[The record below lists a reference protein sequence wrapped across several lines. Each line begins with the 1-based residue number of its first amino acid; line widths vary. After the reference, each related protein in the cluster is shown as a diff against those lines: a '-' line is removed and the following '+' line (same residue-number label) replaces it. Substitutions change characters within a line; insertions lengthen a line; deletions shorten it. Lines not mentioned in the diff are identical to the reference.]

1 MEKNEEKDSYYI
13 RPVSKADR
21 PKMQRTERA
30 KQFMPFAALKGYPE
44 ALRKKEKILV
54 PKAEL
59 SEESV
64 RLLDIKM
71 HQVKKRDMVTV
82 VYYKKG
88 EYIQLTGMVSALD
101 LAGHK
106 LKIVNTTIPFEDIY
120 DISGENIQT
129 DGLIS

>member
-30 KQFMPFAALKGYPE
+30 KQFMPFAELKGYPE